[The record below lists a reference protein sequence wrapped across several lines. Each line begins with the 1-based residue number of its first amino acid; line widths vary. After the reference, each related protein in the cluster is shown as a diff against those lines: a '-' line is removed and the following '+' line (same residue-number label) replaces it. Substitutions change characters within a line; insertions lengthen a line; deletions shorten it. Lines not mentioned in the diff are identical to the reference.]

1 MGRTPVWRR
10 ENATEGPH
18 ASPILREADP
28 GGRKSGCFP
37 KGWNGEPAVL
47 QRGGRR
53 TGRSP
58 KGRAGK
64 PAVLR
69 KGWAGE
75 RPFST
80 AGLASGAS
88 GEEAGGGAGQGISGL
103 CVRREVRPIPE
114 GEGRTVVYKSEPRAV
129 FAPVQEGRKGCIGR
143 KTLAWWQGYPCARN
157 HLQDTC
163 GFMAEMAKAVLGGQ
177 MATDRYLGAYVCGPK
192 PSVWRFICQKFP
204 SYSAI
209 HMSEV
214 PVLLVRPVRPPGRP
228 QRSSHFPLQ
237 ETPPGPAFG
246 QVPGPRGRHP
256 GRPRLQAP
264 RKASATSKDQGGART
279 KNTRIK
285 LRAYPCR
292 RPRGR
297 AP

>member
-1 MGRTPVWRR
+1 MRGKGSPDF
-10 ENATEGPH
+10 
-18 ASPILREADP
+18 ASVGKYDQ
-28 GGRKSGCFP
+28 F
-37 KGWNGEPAVL
+37 
-47 QRGGRR
+47 Q
-53 TGRSP
+53 
-58 KGRAGK
+58 KGR
-64 PAVLR
+64 
-69 KGWAGE
+69 
-75 RPFST
+75 
-80 AGLASGAS
+80 
-88 GEEAGGGAGQGISGL
+88 
-103 CVRREVRPIPE
+103 
-114 GEGRTVVYKSEPRAV
+114 EGRWCTSQNPARSSPQYKRV
-129 FAPVQEGRKGCIGR
+129 GKGCIGR

-237 ETPPGPAFG
+237 ETPPGLAFR